1 MKVGICI
8 LDLYIYDVNSL
19 KEKRSVIKSI
29 INKSRN
35 KFNISIAEVSDN
47 DKWNRSIIGFST
59 VSNDSKI
66 IDNLFESVIKFI
78 LSNYNIEI
86 LSTDKE
92 IL

>member
-8 LDLYIYDVNSL
+8 LNLYIYDVNSL

-66 IDNLFESVIKFI
+66 IDNLLESVIKFI